1 MQLQPIDLCDVTVLV
16 DSVTDL
22 LSSVPG
28 NVTPH
33 PYNLMKTG
41 KIRKMSGACACCA
54 HWGLSLVIRA
64 TRADRSHGLLFDSG
78 PEGATVERNGDR
90 LGIDFGSIDEVV
102 LSHGHW
108 DHGGGMTTA
117 LQLIYQANGGK
128 RVPVHV
134 NEDMFVDRGMD
145 MGGKILPFDPVPS
158 AAEMH
163 AAGGEIV
170 SRPEAHTALDDMFY
184 ISGEIP
190 RVTPYEVGLPPSHV
204 KKTGQGWE
212 PDRLIMDERYL
223 AVHVRDKGIIVFTA
237 CSHAGVVNVLKD
249 ARSVFDPVPIYG
261 IMGGLHLSG
270 AIMEKIIPDT
280 VRDLRQFDLREIVPG
295 HCTGWRA
302 VHELVGAFG
311 QGRVIPSAVGQ
322 SHRF

>member
-1 MQLQPIDLCDVTVLV
+1 MELQPIDLCDVTVLV
-16 DSVTDL
+16 DNVTDL

-33 PYNLMKTG
+33 SHNLMKAG
-41 KIRKMSGACACCA
+41 KIQKLSGTCACCA

-64 TRADRSHGLLFDSG
+64 KRGGMSHGLLFDSG

-90 LGIDFGSIDEVV
+90 LGIDFASIEEVV

-108 DHGGGMTTA
+108 DHGGGMISA
-117 LQLIYQANGGK
+117 LRLIYQANGGK

-134 NEDMFVDRGMD
+134 NEGMFVDRGMD
-145 MGGKILPFDPVPS
+145 MGGIFLPFDSVPS
-158 AAEMH
+158 AADMET
-163 AAGGEIV
+163 AGGDIV
-170 SRPEAHTALDDMFY
+170 SNPDPHTALDDMFY
-184 ISGEIP
+184 VSGEIP

-204 KKTGQGWE
+204 RKTGQGWE

-223 AVHVRDKGIIVFTA
+223 AVHVQGKGIIVFTA

-249 ARSVFDPVPIYG
+249 ARNVFDPVPVYG
-261 IMGGLHLSG
+261 VMGGLHLSG
-270 AIMEKIIPDT
+270 ATMEQIIPDT
-280 VRDLRQFDLREIVPG
+280 VRDLRQFNLREIVPG

-311 QGRVIPSAVGQ
+311 EGRVVPSAVGQ